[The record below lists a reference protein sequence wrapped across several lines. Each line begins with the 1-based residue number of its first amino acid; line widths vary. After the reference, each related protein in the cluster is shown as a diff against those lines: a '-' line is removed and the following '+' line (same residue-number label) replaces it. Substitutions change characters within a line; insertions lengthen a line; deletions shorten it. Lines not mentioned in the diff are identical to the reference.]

1 MAQSPSLTI
10 GFLTPYSGIYPFFSQ
25 HLITGWLLGMG
36 LDPVRQR
43 TVQFIPEFTQMG
55 GKKACEEA
63 TRKLLFFNRV
73 DILSG
78 LISYKSIPELV
89 PLIEMEKKPA
99 FFFDMGEYVPHFPY
113 LSPDIFY
120 ASHQLWQSQY
130 ALGHWAQSTFGDGG
144 HMIMPVYEAGY
155 HLNST
160 FQQGVGAAGGTSL
173 QLNVLPF
180 DPQNPHQLDVDAIF
194 KKWAENRPAY
204 VHAIFCGSL
213 GLKFLQKWIQSGLH
227 KVIPLLVHE
236 AMVYDDILEDIK
248 QADLELYTSRSWMR
262 EDESK
267 ANQLF
272 VKQFEQLACQ
282 PANIYALMGYEAG
295 LIWKE
300 LLPHARKK
308 DWDKVKQQLRTEVIQ
323 GPRGEKNFYP
333 LSGFALPTSNI
344 IKINT
349 SGNNIHKII
358 LDQGKGMRF
367 DAKEFEVIH
376 EESVTGWQ
384 NPFLCI

>member
-1 MAQSPSLTI
+1 MSQNPSLTV
-10 GFLTPYSGIYPFFSQ
+10 GFLTPYSGIYPFFSH
-25 HLITGWLLGMG
+25 HLITGWLIGMG

-43 TVQFIPEFTQMG
+43 TIQFIPEFTHMG
-55 GKKACEEA
+55 GIKASEEA
-63 TRKLLFFNRV
+63 ARKLLFFNRV

-78 LISYKSIPELV
+78 LISYKSIPDLV
-89 PLIEMEKKPA
+89 PLIEMGKKPA

-130 ALGHWAQSTFGDGG
+130 ALGHWAQNTFGDGG

-160 FQQGVGAAGGTSL
+160 FQQGTAAAGGTSL
-173 QLNVLPF
+173 QLNILPF
-180 DPQNPHQLDVDAIF
+180 DPQDPHKLDTTAIF
-194 KKWAENRPAY
+194 NKWKKERPTY

-213 GLKFLQKWIQSGLH
+213 GLKFLEQWIQSGLH
-227 KVIPLLVHE
+227 KEVPLLVHE
-236 AMVYDDILEDIK
+236 AMVYDDILEDVK
-248 QADLELYTSRSWMR
+248 HANLELYTSRSWMR
-262 EDESK
+262 EDENR

-272 VKQFEQLACQ
+272 VKQFENLAKQ

-308 DWDKVKQQLRTEVIQ
+308 DWEKVKQQLRTEVIQ

-333 LSGFALPTSNI
+333 LSGFALPSSNI

-349 SGNNIHKII
+349 SNNQIHKII

-367 DAKEFEVIH
+367 DAKELEVIH
-376 EESVTGWQ
+376 EGTVSGWQ

>member
-1 MAQSPSLTI
+1 MSQNPPLTV

-25 HLITGWLLGMG
+25 HLITGWLIGMG

-43 TVQFIPEFTQMG
+43 TIQFIPEFTNMG
-55 GKKACEEA
+55 GIKASEEA
-63 TRKLLFFNRV
+63 ARKLLFFNRV

-130 ALGHWAQSTFGDGG
+130 ALGHWAQSTFGEGG

-160 FQQGVGAAGGTSL
+160 FQQGNAAAGGTSL
-173 QLNVLPF
+173 QLNILPF
-180 DPQNPHQLDVDAIF
+180 DPQQPHKLDTTAIF
-194 KKWAENRPAY
+194 NKWKKERPAY

-213 GLKFLQKWIQSGLH
+213 GLKFLEQWIQSGLH
-227 KVIPLLVHE
+227 KEVPLLVHE
-236 AMVYDDILEDIK
+236 AMVYDDILDDVK
-248 QADLELYTSRSWMR
+248 HADLELYTSRSWMR
-262 EDESK
+262 EDENK

-272 VKQFEQLACQ
+272 VKQFENLAKQ
-282 PANIYALMGYEAG
+282 PANIFALMGYE
-295 LIWKE
+295 
-300 LLPHARKK
+300 
-308 DWDKVKQQLRTEVIQ
+308 
-323 GPRGEKNFYP
+323 
-333 LSGFALPTSNI
+333 
-344 IKINT
+344 
-349 SGNNIHKII
+349 
-358 LDQGKGMRF
+358 
-367 DAKEFEVIH
+367 
-376 EESVTGWQ
+376 
-384 NPFLCI
+384 

>member
-1 MAQSPSLTI
+1 
-10 GFLTPYSGIYPFFSQ
+10 
-25 HLITGWLLGMG
+25 MG
-36 LDPVRQR
+36 LNPVRQR
-43 TVQFIPEFTQMG
+43 TVQFIPEFTHMG
-55 GKKACEEA
+55 GIKASEEA
-63 TRKLLFFNRV
+63 ARKLLFFNRV

-78 LISYKSIPELV
+78 LISYKSIPDLV
-89 PLIEMEKKPA
+89 PLIEMEKRPA
-99 FFFDMGEYVPHFPY
+99 FFFDMGEYIPHFPY

-130 ALGHWAQSTFGDGG
+130 ALGYWAQNTFGDGG

-155 HLNST
+155 HLNPT

-180 DPQNPHQLDVDAIF
+180 DPQDPHKLDTTAIF
-194 KKWAENRPAY
+194 KQWAKERPAY

-213 GLKFLQKWIQSGLH
+213 GLKFLEQWIQSGLH
-227 KVIPLLVHE
+227 KEVPLLVQE
-236 AMVYDDILEDIK
+236 AMVYDDILDDVK
-248 QADLELYTSRSWMR
+248 HADLELYTSRSWMR
-262 EDESK
+262 EDESS

-272 VKQFEQLACQ
+272 IKQFESVAKQ

-300 LLPHARKK
+300 LLPHARRK
-308 DWDKVKQQLRTEVIQ
+308 DWDKVKQQLRTEVVQ

-349 SGNNIHKII
+349 TNNQIHKII

-376 EESVTGWQ
+376 EGAVSGWQ

>member
-1 MAQSPSLTI
+1 MSQNPSLTV

-25 HLITGWLLGMG
+25 HLITGWLIGMG

-43 TVQFIPEFTQMG
+43 TVQFIPEFTHMG
-55 GKKACEEA
+55 GIKASEEA
-63 TRKLLFFNRV
+63 ARKLLFFNRV

-78 LISYKSIPELV
+78 LISYKSIPDLV
-89 PLIEMEKKPA
+89 PLIEIEKKPA

-155 HLNST
+155 HLNTT
-160 FQQGVGAAGGTSL
+160 FQQGVGAAGGSSL
-173 QLNVLPF
+173 HLNILPF
-180 DPQNPHQLDVDAIF
+180 DPQDPHKLDTTAIF
-194 KKWAENRPAY
+194 KQWEKERPAY

-213 GLKFLQKWIQSGLH
+213 GLKFLEQWIQSGLH
-227 KVIPLLVHE
+227 KEIPLLVQE
-236 AMVYDDILEDIK
+236 AMVYDDILEDVK
-248 QADLELYTSRSWMR
+248 HANLELYTSRSWMR
-262 EDESK
+262 EDEGR

-272 VKQFEQLACQ
+272 VKQFEAVAKQ

-295 LIWKE
+295 LVWKE

-333 LSGFALPTSNI
+333 QSGFALPTSNI

-349 SGNNIHKII
+349 SNNHIHKII

-376 EESVTGWQ
+376 EGTVSGWQ